1 MEDRAQSTIQETQ
14 EALRNHRDLLANN
27 PYLELGSDVEIVDQL
42 LSGLEIV
49 LNKLNMDLKETYSI
63 EQGVSGANAYFQA
76 VAQVEQTKQFVKSVR
91 DDDYGS
97 PDNTRRGLQLI
108 ETCLQHLDV
117 LNSQRD
123 YSRELPAT
131 QTTPPQAT
139 EETTEHLEVKIGHQT
154 ERPLS
159 QRQPVAARPFFTH
172 RQLQIIRP
180 EEGQAATDSVPA
192 PELEQSGEEKKIESE
207 QIKRHLFYYRLL
219 TGGLMLALGLTIT
232 FFVLPQIPAFN
243 TYPSKGGLYLVAVL
257 FTAGL
262 SWAIAD
268 SKSKRRSFALGVI
281 VLIAGLVTTFVV
293 LPQVPWF
300 DTHPSKTG
308 LYLAAILITGALS
321 WAIADSNRKRK
332 AFALGTVVLGVL
344 IQLIQVL

>member
-1 MEDRAQSTIQETQ
+1 MEGRAQSTIQEAQ
-14 EALRNHRDLLANN
+14 EILRDHRDLLSDN
-27 PYLELGSDVEIVDQL
+27 PYLELGSDIEIVDQL

-49 LNKLNMDLKETYSI
+49 LNKLNIELGGTYTI
-63 EQGVSGANAYFQA
+63 EREVRGANAYFQA
-76 VAQVEQTKQFVKSVR
+76 VVQVEQTIQFVKSVKN
-91 DDDYGS
+91 DGYGS

-123 YSRELPAT
+123 HSGELPAT
-131 QTTPPQAT
+131 QTTPPQIT
-139 EETTEHLEVKIGHQT
+139 KETTEHLEVKTDPQT

-159 QRQPVAARPFFTH
+159 QRQTVAERPFFTQ
-172 RQLQIIRP
+172 RQPQIIRP
-180 EEGQAATDSVPA
+180 EEGQATTDSAPA
-192 PELEQSGEEKKIESE
+192 PELEQSGKEQKTESE
-207 QIKRHLFYYRLL
+207 QIKRHLFHYRLL

-232 FFVLPQIPAFN
+232 FFVLPQIPTFN

-268 SKSKRRSFALGVI
+268 SKSKRRSFALGAI
-281 VLIAGLVTTFVV
+281 VLIAGLVTTFEV

-300 DTHPSKTG
+300 DTHPSKIG

-321 WAIADSNRKRK
+321 WATVDSNTKRK
-332 AFALGTVVLGVL
+332 AFALGTVVMGVL